1 MIAVAKVKY
10 WDSFD
15 NTENTE
21 YLAIGNCES
30 YGQAAEYLERNY
42 DNDLIS
48 MKIDVLDDEITLSK
62 KQYKKLVHGLL

>member
-30 YGQAAEYLERNY
+30 YEQAAEYLEKY
-42 DNDLIS
+42 YGEDLIS
-48 MKIDVLDDEITLSK
+48 IKIDILETEILLSK
-62 KQYKKLVHGLL
+62 KQYKKLIHGL

>member
-30 YGQAAEYLERNY
+30 YGQAAEYLERYY
-42 DNDLIS
+42 DKDLIS
-48 MKIDVLDDEITLSK
+48 VKIDILDTEILLSK
-62 KQYKKLVHGLL
+62 KQYKKLIHGLC